1 MGEYTNNL
9 KKGMKKIKVKEE
21 KEIQYVIDVNGK
33 KIRLDDSVQIGMS
46 YYHKSD
52 PSIVKEDLVDD
63 TEEESY
69 VLKKMTFR
77 FYDSLT
83 NEKWVDTN
91 IIRYTRREK
100 RLIQLC
106 LVQTSIGDQVWFR
119 GLKTLLDAGYIECIH
134 TGIFYH
140 PSNSTAALKT
150 KTGQYRK
157 VNATKH
163 YSTLTSIDN
172 HAYHHKYGLDSPTYR
187 ITEGKRYTFGC
198 ELETCSGLI
207 PGYLDDQLNY
217 SAVHDGSLRDPV
229 TKETRGGEYVTGVF
243 KGDMGF
249 KQLKLL
255 CNILSERCQI
265 NYQCGVHFHFG
276 DINFTKE
283 NIVYIYY
290 LARKLET
297 EIASLLPK
305 SRRNNEYCKKL
316 KAIPIDLT
324 QQFKFN
330 FDYKEYIDDIY
341 NKILVYVSSQ
351 NSIDPT
357 MVNKKHNH
365 PKGDKCNYDHST
377 ARYAWLNFVPAMFD
391 TREGGPY
398 TIEFRNMNGSLNY
411 LKIRN
416 WALICMSLIYVCE
429 NHKDFIKSNKDI
441 NLNDV
446 IKLSYPIKGEELMR
460 YIQIRKDKFADHGSK
475 EEEEEYTEITED
487 KNLSLKNL

>member
-1 MGEYTNNL
+1 MGEYANNL
-9 KKGMKKIKVKEE
+9 RKGMKKIKVKKE
-21 KEIQYVIDVNGK
+21 KEEIEYVTDYNGIKIK
-33 KIRLDDSVQIGMS
+33 KSDSVVIGMTIYS
-46 YYHKSD
+46 KSD
-52 PSIVKEDLVDD
+52 PNIVKEDLTD
-63 TEEESY
+63 ESEHEIY
-69 VLKKMTFR
+69 ILKKLCFR
-77 FYDSLT
+77 FYDSLSDD
-83 NEKWVDTN
+83 KWVDLNN
-91 IIRYTRREK
+91 IKYTKREK
-100 RLIQLC
+100 RLMSLYR
-106 LVQTSIGDQVWFR
+106 VQTMIGDQVWFR
-119 GLKTLLDAGYIECIH
+119 DLKTLLDAGYVECIH
-134 TGIFYH
+134 SGIFYH
-140 PSNSTAALKT
+140 PSQASLAINT

-163 YSTLTSIDN
+163 LSNLVIDPIYN
-172 HAYHHKYGLDSPTYR
+172 HKYGLDSPTYR

-198 ELETCSGLI
+198 ELETCMGFV

-229 TKETRGGEYVTGVF
+229 TKETKGGEYVTGVL

-255 CNILSERCQI
+255 CNVLSERCQVD
-265 NYQCGVHFHFG
+265 YRTGVHIHLG
-276 DINFTKE
+276 GVNFTKE

-290 LARKLET
+290 LCRKLET
-297 EIASLLPK
+297 EIASMLPK

-324 QQFKFN
+324 QEFKSN
-330 FDYKEYIDDIY
+330 FDYNEYIDDIHS
-341 NKILVYVSSQ
+341 KILSYVSSQ
-351 NSIDPT
+351 STIDPT
-357 MVNKKHNH
+357 IVNKKHNH

-391 TREGGPY
+391 TRDGGPY

-416 WALICMSLIYVCE
+416 WALICMGLIYVCE

-441 NLNDV
+441 SLNDV
-446 IKLSYPIKGEELMR
+446 IKLSYPIKAEELMR
-460 YIQIRKDKFADHGSK
+460 YIQIRKDKFSGNDSK
-475 EEEEEYTEITED
+475 EELEEYNEVTDD